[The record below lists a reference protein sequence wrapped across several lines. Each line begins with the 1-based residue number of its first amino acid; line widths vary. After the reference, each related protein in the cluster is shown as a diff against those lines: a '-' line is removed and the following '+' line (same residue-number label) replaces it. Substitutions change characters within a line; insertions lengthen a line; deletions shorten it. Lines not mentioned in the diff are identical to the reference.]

1 MAETLVGAKSKL
13 YIKEE
18 IPGIKES
25 GDTLQHV
32 TAQEIAGN
40 RVGLDTVIHGVYKTH
55 VPPKL
60 IEVGSV
66 KRLIKITAHGAR
78 KGDILKINNGAAVG
92 EEVAIVKV
100 EDADTLVIAT
110 EINAAIG
117 DEVFIMRHVTPLY
130 DEDGNLNVNATP
142 GPSQFV
148 RNGIDVEVEEDTV
161 TMANNKPMPGG
172 MYIKK
177 DDGSWYPVT
186 LDTTNP
192 YAHTPIPVAI
202 TDVTGTSNVN
212 VDLSGSSLSVNIKHD
227 GVSPSSIRIGDGT
240 TLTSVTVNNEL
251 KVKDTDV
258 ETVIGAVDTVAP
270 LTDIASSNING
281 RLQRVA
287 QNITSLSNQLPAAL
301 GSQVIAD
308 SLSVNIASDQI
319 VETDLPDAVK
329 LDIQEIGDYLGNI
342 DSAAPALD
350 TDNATINGRLKGVM
364 VRLSSLIS
372 KLPVTLGTQTTAN
385 SLAVNIASDQVVS
398 VSLPVAIN
406 TDIANIDDNTKN
418 TSDRLGDLNESEPVD
433 ELTASGLNGR
443 LKRIASRLTLLISKL
458 PATLGQKTMANSLS
472 VTLATDQGALSVTPT
487 NNSGTITNA
496 QVTVGTSAVRATVSG
511 SAPNAARKKLI
522 IKSSKNN
529 TGSIYLGSSS
539 ITTANGLEIIGPDRL
554 EFELDASDYYLISDT
569 AAQVVEV
576 LEVV

>member
-78 KGDILKINNGAAVG
+78 KGDILKINNGSAAG
-92 EEVAIVKV
+92 EEVSILKI
-100 EDADTLVIAT
+100 EDADTIIVAT
-110 EINAAIG
+110 EVNASIG

-130 DEDGNLNVNATP
+130 DKDGNINVNATP

-148 RNGIDVEVEEDTV
+148 QDGVDVEVEEDTV

-192 YAHTPIPVAI
+192 YAHTPIPVVI

-227 GVSPSSIRIGDGT
+227 GASPSSIRIGDGT

-251 KVKDTDV
+251 KVKDTDALAQLV
-258 ETVIGAVDTVAP
+258 DIETKQDT
-270 LTDIASSNING
+270 
-281 RLQRVA
+281 Q
-287 QNITSLSNQLPAAL
+287 ITSLLEIEGAVETLEATVALDGGTQPAVGIIVGGHDGAGNFRHIRVTNAGVVKMEQDTQPLPTGAATEATLATRATEATALNIYNELVTIGNESVANDLITHTKLDSIITNTTGKATEAKQDTMISSLASIASEDFATETTLAAMSAKLPAAL
-301 GSQVIAD
+301 GQGTMAQSMRV
-308 SLSVNIASDQI
+308 V
-319 VETDLPDAVK
+319 LP
-329 LDIQEIGDYLGNI
+329 
-342 DSAAPALD
+342 
-350 TDNATINGRLKGVM
+350 
-364 VRLSSLIS
+364 
-372 KLPVTLGTQTTAN
+372 
-385 SLAVNIASDQVVS
+385 SDQVVPTRENALS
-398 VSLPVAIN
+398 AGTVTDTTISGATVTTILAPVGARGMKIQAGIN
-406 TDIANIDDNTKN
+406 N
-418 TSDRLGDLNESEPVD
+418 TSDLLVGLGGATPDNTTKTGLEFQPGRSED
-433 ELTASGLNGR
+433 
-443 LKRIASRLTLLISKL
+443 I
-458 PATLGQKTMANSLS
+458 
-472 VTLATDQGALSVTPT
+472 QGAS
-487 NNSGTITNA
+487 N
-496 QVTVGTSAVRATVSG
+496 
-511 SAPNAARKKLI
+511 
-522 IKSSKNN
+522 
-529 TGSIYLGSSS
+529 
-539 ITTANGLEIIGPDRL
+539 
-554 EFELDASDYYLISDT
+554 
-569 AAQVVEV
+569 VEV
-576 LEVV
+576 TAYDPAATNQKIVIVWSYV